1 MSGCQQTHNHRDI
14 NGFASSTHERQPT
27 AESCV
32 CTLAGDSQNGEMA
45 FSVPDESKPM
55 AYVYNVEPNTNG
67 KVVLH
72 TTAGD
77 VDIELWSEQAPLAC
91 RNFVQL
97 CLEHYYDKTLFHR
110 VIKKMM
116 IQGGDPTGT
125 GQGIVSLSPFTCRWR
140 IHLGS
145 CVQRRVQSAFEV
157 QSPRNCGNGK

>member
-1 MSGCQQTHNHRDI
+1 MWNRKRENEIQIKPAFRFIDL
-14 NGFASSTHERQPT
+14 SSPFW
-27 AESCV
+27 S
-32 CTLAGDSQNGEMA
+32 
-45 FSVPDESKPM
+45 M

-91 RNFVQL
+91 RNFIQL
-97 CLEHYYDKTLFHR
+97 CLEHYYDNTIFHR

-125 GQGIVSLSPFTCRWR
+125 GM
-140 IHLGS
+140 GS
-145 CVQRRVQSAFEV
+145 
-157 QSPRNCGNGK
+157 K

>member
-1 MSGCQQTHNHRDI
+1 
-14 NGFASSTHERQPT
+14 
-27 AESCV
+27 
-32 CTLAGDSQNGEMA
+32 
-45 FSVPDESKPM
+45 M

-97 CLEHYYDKTLFHR
+97 CIEHYYDKTLFHR

-125 GQGIVSLSPFTCRWR
+125 GQGNILLLSFTCRWR

-145 CVQRRVQSAFEV
+145 GVQGRV
-157 QSPRNCGNGK
+157 